1 MKKTIFILVSAFIIL
16 LAAIAGGIGYLGYE
30 FSRTRPSESEQEVIY
45 EVVSGK
51 AFNTIAKDL
60 ESKGLVRNAN
70 FFSWYAKIT
79 GQRSKI
85 KVVSGLRR
93 SGKST
98 LLEIYREQLVE
109 KGISNQQIQFY
120 NFELPENYLDKSWS
134 DIYFEIKEKLT
145 KDQPNYIFLDEIQNI
160 PQFEKLVDG
169 LFVSEN
175 TDVYITGSNAFLLSS
190 ELATLL
196 SGRYIEISILPF
208 SFKEYLTARKI
219 DTDNKYLNFEVLFFD
234 YVNETSL
241 PKGVELR
248 EGGFDK
254 IIEYLDAIYT
264 TIIEKDITQRH
275 QINDKRA
282 FANMAKFVANNI
294 GSPLS
299 PSNIS
304 SVLKLD
310 GQTIHHATVEK
321 YLEYLVASFVFYK
334 VNRFD
339 LKGKKQL
346 ATQEKYYL
354 VDCGLMNLLVG
365 KERTTDRGHIL
376 ENIVFLELLRRGN
389 KIWTGTSRN
398 SEVDF
403 VCKTPTGEIE
413 YYQVAWQLSSE
424 STINR
429 EFSALEKINDNYP
442 KFLLTTDSFTQD
454 RNGIIHKNVF
464 IWLLENSVL

>member
-1 MKKTIFILVSAFIIL
+1 MANYTNRKEYIEKL
-16 LAAIAGGIGYLGYE
+16 LSY
-30 FSRTRPSESEQEVIY
+30 
-45 EVVSGK
+45 
-51 AFNTIAKDL
+51 KDQDL
-60 ESKGLVRNAN
+60 
-70 FFSWYAKIT
+70 
-79 GQRSKI
+79 I

-98 LLEIYREQLVE
+98 LLELYREHLLKQ
-109 KGISNQQIQFY
+109 GISKRQMQFY
-120 NFELPENYLDKSWS
+120 NFELPENYLNKSWD
-134 DIYFEIKEKLT
+134 DIYFEIKK
-145 KDQPNYIFLDEIQNI
+145 KFQAGKPNYIFLDEVQNI
-160 PQFEKLVDG
+160 PNFEKLVDG
-169 LFVSEN
+169 LFATTN
-175 TDVYITGSNAFLLSS
+175 ADVYITGSNAFLLSS

-219 DTDNKYLNFEVLFFD
+219 DIGYKYLNFEALFFD

-254 IIEYLDAIYT
+254 IYEYLEAIYT

-275 QINDKRA
+275 KINDKRA
-282 FANMAKFVANNI
+282 FANIVKFVASNI
-294 GSPLS
+294 GNALS

-304 SVLKLD
+304 KTLRHD

-321 YLEYLVASFVFYK
+321 YLEYLVSSFVFYK

-354 VDCGLMNLLVG
+354 VDTGLLNVLVG
-365 KERTTDRGHIL
+365 KERLTDRGHIL
-376 ENIVFLELLRRGN
+376 ENIVYLELIRRGN
-389 KIWTGTSRN
+389 KVWTGTARN
-398 SEVDF
+398 TEVDF
-403 VCKTPTGEIE
+403 VCKNSAGEIE
-413 YYQVAWQLSSE
+413 YYQIAWQMTTE
-424 STINR
+424 DTIER
-429 EFSALEKINDNYP
+429 EFGALERINDNYP

-454 RNGIIHKNVF
+454 RGGIRHLNVF
-464 IWLLENSVL
+464 NWLLDAYIRNE